1 MASKKEQE
9 QTTLDALN
17 NNLTNVGR
25 QIEVNKKAIYVAFGA
40 IILIAAITF
49 GYLYL
54 YRAPRQNKAMEAYNK
69 VETVA
74 MGNDSLAAAEY
85 KKVADAYGSTDAG
98 RLAALSAAEAYYNL
112 GKYNEALKYL
122 KDFSCGDPVLDANAM
137 ILLGDCYVNLKKY
150 NEAIDAFSTAVK
162 DAEGN
167 PQIAPRAL
175 LKKAVVF
182 DEQKQY
188 AKALECYE
196 VIKKD
201 FPTFHLGNGMD
212 LDAYIER
219 EKARLGK

>member
-9 QTTLDALN
+9 ETKLDVLN
-17 NNLTNVGR
+17 ENLTNMGR
-25 QIEVNKKAIYVAFGA
+25 QIEVNKKALYVGFGA

-54 YRAPRQNKAMEAYNK
+54 YRAPRESKAMEAYNK

-74 MGNDSLAAAEY
+74 MGNDSIAAVEY
-85 KKVADAYGSTDAG
+85 KKVADSYGSTDAG
-98 RLAALSAAEAYYNL
+98 KLASLAAAEAFYNL
-112 GKYNEALKYL
+112 GKYKEAVNYL
-122 KDFSCGDPVLDANAM
+122 KDYSSDDAILDANSR

-150 NEAIDAFSTAVK
+150 NEAIEAFSEAVK
-162 DAEGN
+162 DSENN

-188 AKALECYE
+188 AKALECFE
-196 VIKKD
+196 TIKKD

-219 EKARLGK
+219 ENARLGK